1 MLPEKSLQ
9 IIKTRSQTLKA
20 LLELNNKAK
29 EVKILEILKEL
40 PSDDDAYYLGYL
52 YGLLIDLYLKQGEDQ
67 KVIAYVN
74 KLILISGMALYEYT
88 GNNSPFSKDKLQSV
102 INCYL
107 SEQIVGNYSLSWGKG
122 RILQLK
128 NEYADAISFF
138 KLIIKHDNK
147 NLNAYRMLA
156 RVYEEI
162 NDYKNANLYFQKAEA
177 IQKDPLTECMM
188 ATIAIDQYQYEK
200 AESVLQNTIKN
211 FPKYSFA
218 RYRLIEVLGKLN
230 KTEEQERQR
239 KQLLQKYPGN
249 TKYILHT
256 ILNYDGTTLNE
267 LNELQEA
274 LKDGIDYT
282 SVNQF
287 LGNYYY
293 ISSASVKTKEKL
305 DSVLSKSILFY
316 EQAIKN
322 NKYCYQAYT
331 NQIKVLMMK
340 TR

>member
-40 PSDDDAYYLGYL
+40 PSDDDTYYLGYL

-74 KLILISGMALYEYT
+74 KLILISGMALYEDT

-256 ILNYDGTTLNE
+256 ILNYDGTTF
-267 LNELQEA
+267 A
-274 LKDGIDYT
+274 IT
-282 SVNQF
+282 SSISFENLLSF
-287 LGNYYY
+287 
-293 ISSASVKTKEKL
+293 SSAIYSFARFKISE
-305 DSVLSKSILFY
+305 LSIIIL
-316 EQAIKN
+316 
-322 NKYCYQAYT
+322 
-331 NQIKVLMMK
+331 
-340 TR
+340 

>member
-128 NEYADAISFF
+128 LENVNFSSHGSSFKFSTSNSEFRIF
-138 KLIIKHDNK
+138 K
-147 NLNAYRMLA
+147 
-156 RVYEEI
+156 
-162 NDYKNANLYFQKAEA
+162 
-177 IQKDPLTECMM
+177 
-188 ATIAIDQYQYEK
+188 
-200 AESVLQNTIKN
+200 
-211 FPKYSFA
+211 
-218 RYRLIEVLGKLN
+218 
-230 KTEEQERQR
+230 
-239 KQLLQKYPGN
+239 
-249 TKYILHT
+249 
-256 ILNYDGTTLNE
+256 
-267 LNELQEA
+267 
-274 LKDGIDYT
+274 
-282 SVNQF
+282 
-287 LGNYYY
+287 
-293 ISSASVKTKEKL
+293 
-305 DSVLSKSILFY
+305 ILFFP
-316 EQAIKN
+316 
-322 NKYCYQAYT
+322 
-331 NQIKVLMMK
+331 LL
-340 TR
+340 